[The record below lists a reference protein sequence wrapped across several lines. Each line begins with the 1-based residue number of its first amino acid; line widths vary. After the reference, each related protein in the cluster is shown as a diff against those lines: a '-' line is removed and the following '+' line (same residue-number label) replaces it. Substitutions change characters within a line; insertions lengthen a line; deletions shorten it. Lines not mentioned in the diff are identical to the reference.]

1 MSQGH
6 KKGKKL
12 KVSAARIYPDFPKV
26 LPGLQICKGKPN
38 IYHHIIE
45 GTGSLWPTV
54 CEWTN

>member
-54 CEWTN
+54 CE